1 MMKSEYKVG
10 VAGIVALVAL
20 FLGINFLKG
29 KALFSTT
36 KEYYVSFQNANG
48 LAKSSSVYIDGY
60 DVGIVSN
67 VIYDFNK
74 PGNILVEISVDP
86 KLVLYHGCRV
96 TLDPGLMGGCTMN
109 IASSQDKSRAYAPG
123 DTIQGSP
130 SIGVIDKAGAIMPKV
145 NEIAEKLDTLITALN
160 KLATDPKLAEIVSN
174 VERASED
181 LTVTTRHLNS
191 LVGQDIPRLVNTY
204 NKVGENM
211 LAVSENLKTID
222 LQPTLDSVSVTISNV
237 NDMVRK
243 MNDPNGTLGALM
255 SDRSLYNS
263 LNNTVSDMDSLMVD
277 LKKNPKR
284 YVHFSVFGRKNK

>member
-1 MMKSEYKVG
+1 MKSEYKVG